1 MSSLPTTD
9 FDLLERIQHAL
20 GLAALQSDQDLLQCV
35 EQRLP
40 VHVLSALTRHGLSDD
55 EIYRLVIPRRT
66 LAHRKAKKEPLT
78 QEESDRAVRLARIIS
93 LAEKVFADKE
103 KALQWL
109 HKPKKRFQG
118 RVPIAL
124 LITESG
130 ARLVEEMLYQIDHGI
145 FA

>member
-1 MSSLPTTD
+1 MASSSTIDL
-9 FDLLERIQHAL
+9 DLLERIQRAL
-20 GLAALQSDQDLLQCV
+20 GLTALQSDQDLLQCV

-40 VHVLSALTRHGLSDD
+40 VRVLSALTRHGLSDD

-78 QEESDRAVRLARIIS
+78 QEESDRAVRLARITS
-93 LAEKVFADKE
+93 LAEKVFADKD

-118 RVPIAL
+118 RMPIAL
-124 LITESG
+124 LATESG